1 MSGRIIAS
9 SLFSYREVHR
19 TIVGLIELNL
29 IRAIREIRGKISIM
43 SENVVGIELPK
54 GLFAGKTAIVTGAS
68 RGVGRATA
76 LRLAEGGANVV
87 VNYLNNDPEGF
98 ETSRQSQAR
107 GVQSFPIKGDTSDF
121 LQARRVA
128 NKTVEEFGAI
138 DLLVL
143 NAGIWEGAPIEEMSE
158 ETWNRVLNTNLKS
171 AWAMSKACVPAMKKR
186 ESGAIVLVSSTAG
199 QRGEANYSNYAAS
212 KGGQISFTKALAS
225 ELCPKI
231 RVNCVAPGWIE
242 TAMVRPVFEDKD
254 YEQSVIESIPLKRI
268 ATTDDIALSIC
279 FLLSPWARHI
289 TGEILN
295 VNGGA
300 VLCG

>member
-1 MSGRIIAS
+1 M
-9 SLFSYREVHR
+9 E
-19 TIVGLIELNL
+19 E
-29 IRAIREIRGKISIM
+29 SI
-43 SENVVGIELPK
+43 VGIEFPK
-54 GLFAGKTAIVTGAS
+54 NLFAGKSAVVTGAS
-68 RGVGRATA
+68 RGVGRAVA
-76 LRLAEGGANVV
+76 VRLAEGGANVV
-87 VNYLNNDPEGF
+87 VNYLQQHAEAD
-98 ETSRQSQAR
+98 ETVRLCSQK
-107 GVQSFPIKGDTSDF
+107 GVKAIAVQGDVSNF
-121 LQARRVA
+121 LAATEIARRA
-128 NKTVEEFGAI
+128 VEEFGGI

-158 ETWNRVLNTNLKS
+158 ETWNRVLNTNLKA
-171 AWAMSKACVPAMKKR
+171 AWAMSKACVPAMKKC

-242 TAMVRPVFEDKD
+242 TAMVRPVFEDKE
-254 YEQSVIESIPLKRI
+254 YHQSVLKTIPLNRV

-289 TGEILN
+289 TGEIMN

>member
-1 MSGRIIAS
+1 MSEISAVAYLPS
-9 SLFSYREVHR
+9 TLFS
-19 TIVGLIELNL
+19 
-29 IRAIREIRGKISIM
+29 
-43 SENVVGIELPK
+43 
-54 GLFAGKTAIVTGAS
+54 GKTAIVTGAS

-76 LRLAEGGANVV
+76 LRLAEGGANIV
-87 VNYLNNDPEGF
+87 VNYLQNHTEAD
-98 ETSRQSQAR
+98 ETVRLCTEK
-107 GVQSFPIKGDTSDF
+107 GVKAVAVQGDVSEFIAAKAIAD
-121 LQARRVA
+121 AA
-128 NKTVEEFGAI
+128 VENFGSI

-158 ETWNRVLNTNLKS
+158 ETWNRVLNTNLKA
-171 AWAMSKACVPAMKKR
+171 AWAMTKACVPAMKR
-186 ESGAIVLVSSTAG
+186 QPSGSIVLVSSTAG

-242 TAMVRPVFEDKD
+242 TAMARPAFEDKE
-254 YEQSVIESIPLKRI
+254 YHQSVLRTIPLNRV
-268 ATTDDIALSIC
+268 ALADDIALSIC
-279 FLLSPWARHI
+279 FLLSDWSRHT

>member
-1 MSGRIIAS
+1 
-9 SLFSYREVHR
+9 
-19 TIVGLIELNL
+19 
-29 IRAIREIRGKISIM
+29 M
-43 SENVVGIELPK
+43 SEKPVEIKLPNN
-54 GLFAGKTAIVTGAS
+54 LFQGKTAIITGAS

-76 LRLAEGGANVV
+76 LRLAESGANVV
-87 VNYLNNDPEGF
+87 VNYLSAEEKANNVVEMCKEF
-98 ETSRQSQAR
+98 
-107 GVQSFPIKGDTSDF
+107 GVDAMAVQGDVSTWTDAHN
-121 LQARRVA
+121 LA
-128 NKTVEEFGAI
+128 NKAIEKFGRI

-158 ETWNRVLNTNLKS
+158 ETWNKVLNTNLKA
-171 AWAMSKACVPAMKKR
+171 AWAMTKACVPHIKKQAN
-186 ESGAIVLVSSTAG
+186 GAIVLVSSTAG
-199 QRGEANYSNYAAS
+199 QRGEANFSNYAAS

-242 TAMVRPVFEDKD
+242 TAMVRPVFEDEAYKA
-254 YEQSVIESIPLKRI
+254 SVIKSIPLQRM

-279 FLLSPWARHI
+279 FLLSDWSRHI

-295 VNGGA
+295 INGGA

>member
-1 MSGRIIAS
+1 
-9 SLFSYREVHR
+9 
-19 TIVGLIELNL
+19 
-29 IRAIREIRGKISIM
+29 M
-43 SENVVGIELPK
+43 SEKSVEIKLPAN
-54 GLFAGKTAIVTGAS
+54 LFEGKTAIVTGAS

-76 LRLAEGGANVV
+76 LRLAEAGANVV
-87 VNYLNNDPEGF
+87 VNYLTNEEKAKTVVELCK
-98 ETSRQSQAR
+98 ET
-107 GVQSFPIKGDTSDF
+107 GVDAIDVQGDVSVWADAHN
-121 LQARRVA
+121 LA
-128 NKTVEEFGAI
+128 NKALEKFGRI

-143 NAGIWEGAPIEEMSE
+143 NAGIWEGSPIEEMSE
-158 ETWNRVLNTNLKS
+158 EVWNKVLNTNLKA
-171 AWAMSKACVPAMKKR
+171 AWAMSKACVPAMKKQ

-242 TAMVRPVFEDKD
+242 TAMVRPVFEDETYKA
-254 YEQSVIESIPLKRI
+254 SVINSIPLKRM
-268 ATTDDIALSIC
+268 AMSDDVALSIC
-279 FLLSPWARHI
+279 FLLSDWSRHI